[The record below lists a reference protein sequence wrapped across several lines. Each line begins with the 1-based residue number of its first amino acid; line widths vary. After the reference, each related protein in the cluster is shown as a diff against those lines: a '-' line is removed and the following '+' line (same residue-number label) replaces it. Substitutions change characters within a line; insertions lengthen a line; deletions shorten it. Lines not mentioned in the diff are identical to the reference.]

1 MKNIIVDI
9 MSHPKIS
16 VIVPVYN
23 VEEFLKTCLDS
34 VCNQTFEDIE
44 IICINDG
51 STDSSPD
58 ILQAYSKKDSRIKVY
73 NQENKGLGFVRNI
86 GMEYAS
92 GDYVYFIDSDDHIAL
107 NTLELA
113 YDNIT
118 SNDADMVIFKY
129 LFCRADDTFTVDRF
143 DIDKQFPG
151 VDFNNFTISYK
162 SIKYYVLF
170 GSSPPWHKLFK
181 RDFLNK
187 YDDLVFP
194 LNIAYEDLFFHVKSI
209 LRASS
214 ISILPEYLYFYKK
227 DNSSSITNNPKNHID
242 IFRHIKIIREFL
254 EKEGFME
261 EFKTEF
267 KSFKVNQIM
276 YHFAP
281 PFTEEF
287 YVKAKAE
294 LADVD
299 SFDRTFVDDKNYDK
313 YMLFKSTGSLIEFS
327 NAYYIEEINELN
339 NKINRL
345 NNEKNQLN
353 KEFNKLNANIKDL
366 KKEKQSLLNSKSFK
380 VTKPLRS
387 VVNFFR

>member
-1 MKNIIVDI
+1 MKNLITDI
-9 MSHPKIS
+9 MSNPKIS

-23 VEEFLKTCLDS
+23 VEEFLENCLDC

-58 ILQAYSKKDSRIKVY
+58 ILQSYAKKDSRIRVY

-92 GDYVYFIDSDDHIAL
+92 GDYIYFIDSDDYLAL

-129 LFCRADDTFTVDRF
+129 KFCRDGGEFILGRF
-143 DIDKQFPG
+143 DIDKQFPD

-162 SIKYYVLF
+162 SIKNHVLF

-214 ISILPEYLYFYKK
+214 ISILPEYLYYYKE
-227 DNSSSITNNPKNHID
+227 DNPSSITNDPKNHID
-242 IFRHIKIIREFL
+242 IFRHINMIREFL

-261 EFKTEF
+261 EFKTDF
-267 KSFKVNQIM
+267 KAFKVNQIM
-276 YHFAP
+276 YHFVP

-287 YVKAKAE
+287 YVKAKEE
-294 LADVD
+294 LVDVEP
-299 SFDRTFVDDKNYDK
+299 FDRTFVDGINYDK
-313 YMLFKSTGSLIEFS
+313 YLLFKSTDSLIEFS
-327 NAYYIEEINELN
+327 NAYYIKEINRLDY
-339 NKINRL
+339 KVKSL
-345 NNEKNQLN
+345 NNEKNRLN
-353 KEFNKLNANIKDL
+353 KESKKLNANIKDL

-380 VTKPLRS
+380 ITKPLRS
-387 VVNFFR
+387 LANFFR